1 MKAIILAAGV
11 GRRLGKRAEGI
22 PKCLIPI
29 GGRPLLL
36 RTLASLGKLGITDR
50 VVVVGHEREKIERLV
65 IQDSTGIGRV
75 RFRVNPDYKKG
86 SILSLWC
93 VRDEFES
100 EDQSALGGLPV
111 RARGVGSTCLP
122 AGRSEDQRLVS
133 PHGPSQMNDDLLIM
147 DADVLFP
154 DALLSKLVSSPH
166 ANAFLLD
173 PRSDSS
179 GEEMMLMVKGD
190 RVIHIGRKM
199 EGAYDLIGEG
209 VGFLKLS
216 HRDAPLLKEVLE
228 QLVREGKDGCEYEEA
243 LEVFLQKAVVGY
255 EPVGTLAWT
264 EIDFPEDIEKA
275 EKEVLPL
282 LNVQDI

>member
-100 EDQSALGGLPV
+100 EDQSALG
-111 RARGVGSTCLP
+111 
-122 AGRSEDQRLVS
+122 
-133 PHGPSQMNDDLLIM
+133 
-147 DADVLFP
+147 
-154 DALLSKLVSSPH
+154 
-166 ANAFLLD
+166 
-173 PRSDSS
+173 
-179 GEEMMLMVKGD
+179 
-190 RVIHIGRKM
+190 
-199 EGAYDLIGEG
+199 
-209 VGFLKLS
+209 
-216 HRDAPLLKEVLE
+216 
-228 QLVREGKDGCEYEEA
+228 
-243 LEVFLQKAVVGY
+243 
-255 EPVGTLAWT
+255 
-264 EIDFPEDIEKA
+264 
-275 EKEVLPL
+275 
-282 LNVQDI
+282 

>member
-93 VRDEFES
+93 VRDEFDS
-100 EDQSALGGLPV
+100 EDQALPV
-111 RARGVGSTCLP
+111 RARGVG
-122 AGRSEDQRLVS
+122 ASEDQRLVS

-190 RVIHIGRKM
+190 RVIHIGRKV

-255 EPVGTLAWT
+255 ELVGTLAWT
-264 EIDFPEDIEKA
+264 EIDFPEDIERA
-275 EKEVLPL
+275 EKEILPL
-282 LNVQDI
+282 IR

>member
-50 VVVVGHEREKIERLV
+50 GVVVGHEREKIERLV

-133 PHGPSQMNDDLLIM
+133 PHGPSQM
-147 DADVLFP
+147 
-154 DALLSKLVSSPH
+154 
-166 ANAFLLD
+166 
-173 PRSDSS
+173 
-179 GEEMMLMVKGD
+179 
-190 RVIHIGRKM
+190 
-199 EGAYDLIGEG
+199 
-209 VGFLKLS
+209 
-216 HRDAPLLKEVLE
+216 
-228 QLVREGKDGCEYEEA
+228 
-243 LEVFLQKAVVGY
+243 
-255 EPVGTLAWT
+255 
-264 EIDFPEDIEKA
+264 
-275 EKEVLPL
+275 
-282 LNVQDI
+282 